1 MKDALRPPTASES
14 VDASCNEAVSFATG
28 GPFGIRSGKA
38 SLETYAS
45 GLNDALTLAVTSTPS
60 LSLGESW
67 LIMDEL
73 G

>member
-14 VDASCNEAVSFATG
+14 VDTSCNEAVSFAAG

-38 SLETYAS
+38 SSETFAS
-45 GLNDALTLAVTSTPS
+45 GLNDAPTPAVTSTPL